1 ENKIWLSCVVRS
13 VSLVMR
19 TSGSARCGLLGQ
31 GSTAS
36 TILLD
41 LLVCQVLDSDE
52 SVVSM
57 RAANQFIQLSL
68 QCTSIPVLSVLND
81 KNHQKCHDSGSSIDN
96 ELPRIRVVEDR
107 TCETPT
113 DDNQDSKKKR
123 NWTAGQV
130 RNVTRNLRKNP
141 IHCCLLLMPFRSAHP
156 LYRTSGFLP
165 PPAAVF
171 RHTLTA
177 PPSLPK
183 LCPLFRSEPRPCSL
197 TSQSSKIRRCCV
209 DRLNPR
215 PKAILR
221 HQDANPSL
229 SAKSGLAHC
238 NKRRARL

>member
-1 ENKIWLSCVVRS
+1 
-13 VSLVMR
+13 MR
-19 TSGSARCGLLGQ
+19 TSGSALCGLLGQ

-141 IHCCLLLMPFRSAHP
+141 IHCCLLLMPFRFAHP

-165 PPAAVF
+165 PRAAVF
-171 RHTLTA
+171 R
-177 PPSLPK
+177 SLNLPQK
-183 LCPLFRSEPRPCSL
+183 GLQVLGADLNCSEIVVWRAR
-197 TSQSSKIRRCCV
+197 IARGRRLLHC
-209 DRLNPR
+209 RILNEP
-215 PKAILR
+215 
-221 HQDANPSL
+221 L
-229 SAKSGLAHC
+229 SAMGHDRSFGDVSSMSGLRESGHGWAIYEYTS
-238 NKRRARL
+238 

>member
-1 ENKIWLSCVVRS
+1 
-13 VSLVMR
+13 MR
-19 TSGSARCGLLGQ
+19 TSGSALCGLLGQ

-113 DDNQDSKKKR
+113 DDNQDSKKR
-123 NWTAGQV
+123 STGSQ
-130 RNVTRNLRKNP
+130 RGR
-141 IHCCLLLMPFRSAHP
+141 HFRFAPESGHARTHRDMSA
-156 LYRTSGFLP
+156 
-165 PPAAVF
+165 
-171 RHTLTA
+171 
-177 PPSLPK
+177 
-183 LCPLFRSEPRPCSL
+183 LCP
-197 TSQSSKIRRCCV
+197 
-209 DRLNPR
+209 
-215 PKAILR
+215 
-221 HQDANPSL
+221 
-229 SAKSGLAHC
+229 
-238 NKRRARL
+238 